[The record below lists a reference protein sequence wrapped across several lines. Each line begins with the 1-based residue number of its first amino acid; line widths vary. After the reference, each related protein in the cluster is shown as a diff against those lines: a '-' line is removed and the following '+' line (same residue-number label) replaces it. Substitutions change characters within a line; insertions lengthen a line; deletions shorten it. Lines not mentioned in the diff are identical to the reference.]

1 MNKTYNELKK
11 ADKMY
16 VSKYAEKHNLS
27 VDEAMSHA
35 IVKNYIEFR
44 EAEKNGRN
52 KVDKD

>member
-1 MNKTYNELKK
+1 MNEAYNELKNT
-11 ADKMY
+11 DKMY

-52 KVDKD
+52 NMD